1 MSSVVIFKNDLDY
14 LGKILMKEFYH
25 QIHEDY
31 FLKEFE
37 EVRLKRKYYD
47 ENLTKEFLSFHK
59 DKERKENIEFLYF
72 DNKRYKDLVEMKTE
86 DLLSK
91 IETKILDETLNVNII
106 FEFFERMDKK
116 LEINKDI
123 DFEIDEDLFFM
134 MKKFINIYNV
144 FHYDYKE
151 LELVKKYKDLKLL
164 EV

>member
-47 ENLTKEFLSFHK
+47 ENLTKEFLSFY
-59 DKERKENIEFLYF
+59 ENQEKNIKSLYF

-86 DLLSK
+86 DLLKK

>member
-1 MSSVVIFKNDLDY
+1 MSVCIIQKKDLEK
-14 LGKILMKEFYH
+14 LGKKLMKEFYYH
-25 QIHEDY
+25 VHDDY
-31 FLKEFE
+31 LLKEFD
-37 EVRLKRKYYD
+37 EVKLKRKFYD
-47 ENLTKEFLSFHK
+47 KNLTKEFLSFH
-59 DKERKENIEFLYF
+59 ENQEKNIVSLYF

-86 DLLSK
+86 DLLKK
-91 IETKILDETLNVNII
+91 IETKIKDETLNVNII
-106 FEFFERMDKK
+106 FEFFERMNKK

>member
-47 ENLTKEFLSFHK
+47 ENLTKEFLSFY
-59 DKERKENIEFLYF
+59 ENQEKNIKSLYF

-86 DLLSK
+86 DLLKK
-91 IETKILDETLNVNII
+91 IETKIKDETLNVNII

>member
-31 FLKEFE
+31 FLKEFD
-37 EVRLKRKYYD
+37 EVKLKRKYYD
-47 ENLTKEFLSFHK
+47 ENLTKEFLSFY
-59 DKERKENIEFLYF
+59 ENQEKNIKSLYF

-86 DLLSK
+86 DLLKK
-91 IETKILDETLNVNII
+91 IETKIKDETLNVNII

>member
-47 ENLTKEFLSFHK
+47 ENLTKEFLSFY
-59 DKERKENIEFLYF
+59 ENQEKNIKSLYF
-72 DNKRYKDLVEMKTE
+72 DNKRYKDLAEMKTE
-86 DLLSK
+86 DLLKK
-91 IETKILDETLNVNII
+91 IETKIKDETLNVNII
-106 FEFFERMDKK
+106 FEFFERMNKK

>member
-1 MSSVVIFKNDLDY
+1 MSSCIIQKKDLKK
-14 LGKILMKEFYH
+14 LGKKLMKEFYYH
-25 QIHEDY
+25 LHDEY
-31 FLKEFE
+31 MLKEFD
-37 EVRLKRKYYD
+37 EVKLKRKYYD
-47 ENLTKEFLSFHK
+47 ENLTKEFLSFY
-59 DKERKENIEFLYF
+59 ENQEKNIKSLYF

-86 DLLSK
+86 DLLKK
-91 IETKILDETLNVNII
+91 IETKIKDETLNVNII
-106 FEFFERMDKK
+106 FKFFERMNKK

>member
-1 MSSVVIFKNDLDY
+1 
-14 LGKILMKEFYH
+14 
-25 QIHEDY
+25 
-31 FLKEFE
+31 
-37 EVRLKRKYYD
+37 
-47 ENLTKEFLSFHK
+47 
-59 DKERKENIEFLYF
+59 
-72 DNKRYKDLVEMKTE
+72 MKTE
-86 DLLSK
+86 DLLKK
-91 IETKILDETLNVNII
+91 IETKIKDETLNVNII

>member
-47 ENLTKEFLSFHK
+47 ENLTKEFLSFY
-59 DKERKENIEFLYF
+59 ENQEKNIKSLYF

-106 FEFFERMDKK
+106 FKFFERMNKK

>member
-47 ENLTKEFLSFHK
+47 ENLTKEFLSFY
-59 DKERKENIEFLYF
+59 ENQEKNIKSLYF
-72 DNKRYKDLVEMKTE
+72 DKKRYKDLVEMKTE
-86 DLLSK
+86 DLLKK
-91 IETKILDETLNVNII
+91 IETKIKDETLNVNII

-134 MKKFINIYNV
+134 MKKFINIYYV

-164 EV
+164 E

>member
-14 LGKILMKEFYH
+14 LGKILMKKFYH

-47 ENLTKEFLSFHK
+47 ENLTKEFLSFY
-59 DKERKENIEFLYF
+59 ENQEKNIKSLYF
-72 DNKRYKDLVEMKTE
+72 DKKRYKDLVEMKTE
-86 DLLSK
+86 DLLKK